1 MSVLKN
7 RISAVVAG
15 SAVLVA
21 IGATGAVA
29 GTLIT
34 SHQIEDGTIRS
45 VDVKD
50 ESLRVADLR
59 PGAVDKLSGSEG
71 AQGAVGPQGAPG
83 LQGPQGEQGPQ
94 GDQGE
99 QGGPGVSNL
108 IVGAGYTETWA
119 ANSYG
124 ESIEECPDG
133 QYAIGGGYSTF
144 GGYQTHPGYDL
155 GGENRDIQV
164 TVSAPYFKG
173 DYVPVDEAGNFRAD
187 QWVVR
192 GYNNG
197 DTDQV
202 VRAWV
207 VCANVAD

>member
-1 MSVLKN
+1 MSLLKN

-21 IGATGAVA
+21 VGATGAVA
-29 GTLIT
+29 GDLIGSADIRDGGVHRVDLGNGVNARIDNKAT
-34 SHQIEDGTIRS
+34 SGQ
-45 VDVKD
+45 VN
-50 ESLRVADLR
+50 
-59 PGAVDKLSGSEG
+59 
-71 AQGAVGPQGAPG
+71 G
-83 LQGPQGEQGPQ
+83 LQGRVNQLEGESDSGS
-94 GDQGE
+94 D
-99 QGGPGVSNL
+99 L
-108 IVGAGYTETWA
+108 IVGAGYNSTWS

-124 ESIEECPDG
+124 ETIETCPEG

-144 GGYQTHPGYDL
+144 GGYGGTHDSYDL
-155 GGENRDIQV
+155 GGTNRNIEV

-173 DYVPVDEAGNFRAD
+173 DYQPVDEAGNFRAD

-197 DTDQV
+197 NEDQV

-207 VCANVAD
+207 VCSNLAD